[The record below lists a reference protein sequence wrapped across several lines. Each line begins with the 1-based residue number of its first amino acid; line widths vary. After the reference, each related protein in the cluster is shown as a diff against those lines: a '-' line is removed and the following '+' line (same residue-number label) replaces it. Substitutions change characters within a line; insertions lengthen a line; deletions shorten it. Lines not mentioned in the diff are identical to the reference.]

1 MDSAPSVDDQVTV
14 RLPTHGIVASPLGQN
29 ATNGVSSG
37 IEAMV
42 VDDGAQ
48 GGVLTPPQSKS
59 DMDTVFGKPQYSQF
73 RGRKVDSSDEDCGP
87 DKFTYYGNGDT
98 DSETEY
104 FSSLEGE
111 SPKDDS
117 WRSTIMSRSCDTI
130 DSLDSGIGLHSGDL
144 FNSEGIDDQQKQ
156 TRPVPAPRFRKLSV
170 PSLPVAAPRIR
181 KLAVS
186 ESPLP
191 APRVRGSVDRDNFQ
205 EVELQS
211 AGRSESIRPRRQDIL
226 SQDHLTSD
234 KYGSQDRKIS
244 HVEGFRSSRKN
255 EVSRRR
261 RSYSSDDRRLH
272 RRPKYSEKRH
282 HRCHSSSSP
291 DDYSPVV
298 RRRCESSVTFPDDK
312 CTRKVVSRSHKD
324 SMKVER
330 YDGSTSFEVFMVQ
343 FENCAKYNGWDTDDK
358 LLQLKGALR
367 GPAAQLL
374 LVEGDATTF
383 QELCQ
388 VLRQCFG
395 TEGCE
400 YQFEFQLKMRRRY
413 HEETLRSLYQDIN
426 RLVLQAYPGS
436 QSKLRDRL
444 AVEAFITSLND
455 KDLELRV
462 RDRCPANLLD
472 CFRTAMMLE
481 SNQLIVQRDDN
492 TCEKR
497 RLMEDTD
504 VHVRAIYSGE
514 SEELLQSSQEYYTAN
529 AVTSDKSAVADRYIK
544 ELEERYRKC
553 KEEKLALS
561 ENLSRNNPSQ
571 RTETAGQWK
580 EQSFGPR
587 PRRPIN
593 CFRCD
598 RPGHRMK
605 FCRPKIGPTRKC
617 EQLEH
622 SQSSE
627 YPSEYQVR
635 VAKLVAQ
642 SDAEEKP
649 DLRRHEYLDMKL
661 NGRNQR
667 FLLDF
672 GCEDTLFPAS
682 CVRPCQIKPT
692 DRKFKAADGTEIA
705 LLGEVEVTLQIEHLK
720 IPTFALVTETVVEPV
735 LGYDWLA
742 RNKVFWNFGVG
753 KIIIQSE
760 IFSLGKCKGVEGSK
774 VLLNKEISGEIKRC
788 SLAPASTVHSL
799 TAPDS
804 PELEE
809 CMRFAARMLSPP
821 DSKGLSDDNQTEIME
836 GLQERMDSQMSI
848 TPEQFCDDTG
858 RRVKGEECMKDHF
871 TDRRGSIPRIKK
883 VISYDRD
890 TFVKELLPEQ
900 SLDCQIRKND
910 HMEKLWKVRK
920 KD

>member
-1 MDSAPSVDDQVTV
+1 MDSASSVDDQVTDW
-14 RLPTHGIVASPLGQN
+14 LPTHGPVEAAGPSTRPGGGQKR
-29 ATNGVSSG
+29 AVVPREILYNGVSSG

-42 VDDGAQ
+42 VDDGAR
-48 GGVLTPPQSKS
+48 GEVLTPPQPKS
-59 DMDTVFGKPQYSQF
+59 DVDTVLVKPQFSKF
-73 RGRKVDSSDEDCGP
+73 RGRKVDFSDEDCGP
-87 DKFTYYGNGDT
+87 DEFTYCGNRDT
-98 DSETEY
+98 DSEEEY
-104 FSSLEGE
+104 FSALDDKIPE
-111 SPKDDS
+111 DDS
-117 WRSTIMSRSCDTI
+117 WRSTTMSRSCDTI

-144 FNSEGIDDQQKQ
+144 FNSEGIDDQQRQ
-156 TRPVPAPRFRKLSV
+156 TRPVPAPRVRKLMV
-170 PSLPVAAPRIR
+170 PSLPVAAPRIG
-181 KLAVS
+181 KMAVS
-186 ESPLP
+186 EFPLP
-191 APRVRGSVDRDNFQ
+191 APRVRGSVNRENFR
-205 EVELQS
+205 VLELQS
-211 AGRSESIRPRRQDIL
+211 AGRSESIRPRMQDVT
-226 SQDHLTSD
+226 SRDQPTSD
-234 KYGSQDRKIS
+234 KYRNHDRRTS
-244 HVEGFRSSRKN
+244 HLGKK
-255 EVSRRR
+255 EVSKRQQNHSPGDSSEEPR
-261 RSYSSDDRRLH
+261 RSH

-324 SMKVER
+324 SIKVEH

-413 HEETLRSLYQDIN
+413 HGETLRSLYQDIN

-481 SNQLIVQRDDN
+481 SNQLIVQGNDN

-504 VHVRAIYSGE
+504 VQVRAIYSSE
-514 SEELLQSSQEYYTAN
+514 SGELLQSSQVYYTAN
-529 AVTSDKSAVADRYIK
+529 AATSDKRAVADQYIK
-544 ELEERYRKC
+544 ELEERLRKC
-553 KEEKLALS
+553 KEEKLTLS
-561 ENLSRNNPSQ
+561 ENLSRNNPIQ
-571 RTETAGQWK
+571 ENETTGQWG

-587 PRRPIN
+587 PRRPRN
-593 CFRCD
+593 CFRCN
-598 RPGHRMK
+598 RPGHRIK
-605 FCRPKIGPTRKC
+605 FCRTKIWPTC
-617 EQLEH
+617 QLEH

-635 VAKLVAQ
+635 VAKLVTQ

-692 DRKFKAADGTEIA
+692 DKKCKAADGTEIT
-705 LLGEVEVTLQIEHLK
+705 LIGEVEVTLRIEHLE
-720 IPTFALVTETVVEPV
+720 IPTFALVTENIVEPV

-742 RNKVFWNFGVG
+742 QNKVFWNFGVG
-753 KIIIQSE
+753 EIIIQGE
-760 IFSLGKCKGVEGSK
+760 LFSLTQCKGVEGSK
-774 VLLNKEISGEIKRC
+774 TLLNKKISGKIKRC
-788 SLAPASTVHSL
+788 SLARVSTLCSP

-804 PELEE
+804 PEFEE
-809 CMRFAARMLSPP
+809 CMLFAARMLSPP
-821 DSKGLSDDNQTEIME
+821 DSKGLSDDNQMEIAR
-836 GLQERMDSQMSI
+836 GLQERIDSQRSI
-848 TPEQFCDDTG
+848 TAEPFCNYLDHRIRG
-858 RRVKGEECMKDHF
+858 GE
-871 TDRRGSIPRIKK
+871 
-883 VISYDRD
+883 
-890 TFVKELLPEQ
+890 
-900 SLDCQIRKND
+900 
-910 HMEKLWKVRK
+910 
-920 KD
+920 